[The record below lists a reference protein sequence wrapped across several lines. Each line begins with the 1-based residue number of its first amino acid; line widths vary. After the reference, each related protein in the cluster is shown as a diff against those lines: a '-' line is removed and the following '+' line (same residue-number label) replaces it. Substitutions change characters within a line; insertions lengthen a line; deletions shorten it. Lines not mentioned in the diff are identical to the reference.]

1 MSQAVIYQV
10 TFVPR
15 EEEEAET
22 SGPSS
27 KAFYQ
32 QLGRGDGVR
41 SCTSVSSEAP
51 KKDAVWMVTA
61 FLTPMTLPSAG
72 LLDTWGS
79 SWVGVDTTL
88 SNLPHACQLWATEL
102 L

>member
-15 EEEEAET
+15 EEKEAET
-22 SGPSS
+22 SGPLS

-41 SCTSVSSEAP
+41 SCTSVFLEAP
-51 KKDAVWMVTA
+51 IKDAVWMVTA
-61 FLTPMTLPSAG
+61 FQDSDDASLRWTLGHLGQLLGQCRHDAQQLATCLSALG
-72 LLDTWGS
+72 Y
-79 SWVGVDTTL
+79 
-88 SNLPHACQLWATEL
+88 
-102 L
+102 